1 MKIKNFIFFAAIL
14 LSSISTACGQIGSN
28 TYKETATGLK
38 YKFHRQNA
46 ELSKPALGDIL
57 TVSMMYY
64 INDSLL
70 FDGKTIGRPMQ
81 FPLVESAF
89 NGDFYEGMAMMAM
102 GDSASFICPADSVF
116 FRIFRVKALPEF
128 VKPSSLMRFEIGMEN
143 FLSPEAYEAERLA
156 EMQEE
161 VDESNARLAQ
171 YISENNIKAEPQAS
185 GLYYVETLKGTG
197 KKPHDGQRVKVHY
210 KGTLLDGTKFDASY
224 DRNQPFEFVLGMGQ
238 VIKGWDEGI
247 ALMQEGGKATLILP
261 FNLAYGERA
270 TGTIPPFSPLVFEV
284 ELIEIIK

>member
-1 MKIKNFIFFAAIL
+1 MKTKNSIFFLAVFF
-14 LSSISTACGQIGSN
+14 SSITTACGQIGQSSYN
-28 TYKETATGLK
+28 ETETGLK
-38 YKFHRQNA
+38 YKFYKQNT
-46 ELSKPALGDIL
+46 ELDKPAIGDIL
-57 TVSMMYY
+57 TVSMKYF

-89 NGDFYEGMAMMAM
+89 KGDFYEGMAMMAK

-116 FRIFRVKALPEF
+116 LKIFRVKSLPEF
-128 VKPSSLMRFEIGMEN
+128 VSPESVMRFEIGMEN
-143 FLSPEAYEAERLA
+143 FLSPEEFEAERFA
-156 EMQEE
+156 EMQDQ
-161 VDESNARLAQ
+161 VDESNSRLLN
-171 YISENNIKAEPQAS
+171 YIQEKNIKVEPQPS

-197 KKPHDGQRVKVHY
+197 KTPVDGQRVKVHY
-210 KGTLLDGTKFDASY
+210 RGTLLDGTQFDASY

-247 ALMQEGGKATLILP
+247 ALMQVGGKATLILP